1 VCIITALRS
10 GNKECPTCRKKL
22 VSKRSLRHDPNFD
35 QLIAK
40 IYPSREEFE
49 AHEERVLAKLSK
61 FASTV
66 SCDSAASGGAG
77 GEPGSQ
83 QRPHGG
89 AKKRQRPSSSQQA
102 AGSTAHQQQA
112 DDADEISSNGSVD
125 NHISSNHHHGY
136 GNKRSRD
143 DADSCLGNGAA
154 ANRGGAASSSA
165 RIASTFSSASVDTDI
180 ELLLKPL
187 PSWSAG
193 RGVETKYLKTVCT
206 ATVAHLISYLRL
218 RHSLDRPEA
227 TSSMVLIDKENSSAA
242 CGGGPMAGANSR
254 ASVASSNGSRVTK
267 AKSKCSAASSS
278 RSSLQLAL
286 RAAAAAAAAA
296 VAAEAKDIDA
306 NNCKV
311 SQPYWPEVM
320 DQLFE
325 SEASYRLPLGFS
337 VQVHERC
344 STDSLHLG
352 VALADHACLRLPF
365 SERLYQLVASVCF
378 FIACKV
384 VERFPPKVS
393 KLVYLTDNAYTN
405 KEFLRMELSVLEAL
419 EFRLHS
425 PTVTQF
431 LARLLEASACDLRDQ
446 QHGDGK
452 LSLHRVCCAYIAD
465 LGLLDLDLAHQPAS

>member
-1 VCIITALRS
+1 FLQSKGPLASPLKLIMESAPLKTWELSLYETKRRPQEAITDNTEIAVSPRALHSELMCPICLDILKHTMTTKECLHRFCQVCIITALRS

-206 ATVAHLISYLRL
+206 AT
-218 RHSLDRPEA
+218 P
-227 TSSMVLIDKENSSAA
+227 
-242 CGGGPMAGANSR
+242 P
-254 ASVASSNGSRVTK
+254 
-267 AKSKCSAASSS
+267 
-278 RSSLQLAL
+278 
-286 RAAAAAAAAA
+286 
-296 VAAEAKDIDA
+296 
-306 NNCKV
+306 
-311 SQPYWPEVM
+311 
-320 DQLFE
+320 
-325 SEASYRLPLGFS
+325 
-337 VQVHERC
+337 
-344 STDSLHLG
+344 
-352 VALADHACLRLPF
+352 
-365 SERLYQLVASVCF
+365 
-378 FIACKV
+378 
-384 VERFPPKVS
+384 PPK
-393 KLVYLTDNAYTN
+393 LPPLPRPRQ
-405 KEFLRMELSVLEAL
+405 L
-419 EFRLHS
+419 
-425 PTVTQF
+425 PQ
-431 LARLLEASACDLRDQ
+431 
-446 QHGDGK
+446 
-452 LSLHRVCCAYIAD
+452 LHRVAPQQRVLSTPSIAVGKAPPIISD
-465 LGLLDLDLAHQPAS
+465 CPITSLWNRFATNTGAQTKCWTCSLNGFQ

>member
-1 VCIITALRS
+1 GPLASPLKLIMESAPLKTWELSLYETKRRPQEAITDNTEIAVSPRALHSELMCPICLDILKHTMTTKECLHRFCQVCIITALRS

-227 TSSMVLIDKENSSAA
+227 TSSV
-242 CGGGPMAGANSR
+242 
-254 ASVASSNGSRVTK
+254 
-267 AKSKCSAASSS
+267 
-278 RSSLQLAL
+278 
-286 RAAAAAAAAA
+286 AAAAAAAAA
-296 VAAEAKDIDA
+296 AATAAAAAAGVDAATCDATAAAATEAAAAEAA
-306 NNCKV
+306 AAAAAT
-311 SQPYWPEVM
+311 STAATSSGSSATASPEYAIYCGGKGATNY
-320 DQLFE
+320 Q
-325 SEASYRLPLGFS
+325 RLP
-337 VQVHERC
+337 
-344 STDSLHLG
+344 DHLTLEQIRDQYWSANK
-352 VALADHACLRLPF
+352 VLDLF
-365 SERLYQLVASVCF
+365 FERLS
-378 FIACKV
+378 
-384 VERFPPKVS
+384 S
-393 KLVYLTDNAYTN
+393 
-405 KEFLRMELSVLEAL
+405 
-419 EFRLHS
+419 
-425 PTVTQF
+425 
-431 LARLLEASACDLRDQ
+431 
-446 QHGDGK
+446 
-452 LSLHRVCCAYIAD
+452 
-465 LGLLDLDLAHQPAS
+465 

>member
-1 VCIITALRS
+1 MLTRHNARS
-10 GNKECPTCRKKL
+10 NK
-22 VSKRSLRHDPNFD
+22 
-35 QLIAK
+35 
-40 IYPSREEFE
+40 
-49 AHEERVLAKLSK
+49 
-61 FASTV
+61 
-66 SCDSAASGGAG
+66 
-77 GEPGSQ
+77 
-83 QRPHGG
+83 
-89 AKKRQRPSSSQQA
+89 
-102 AGSTAHQQQA
+102 
-112 DDADEISSNGSVD
+112 
-125 NHISSNHHHGY
+125 
-136 GNKRSRD
+136 
-143 DADSCLGNGAA
+143 
-154 ANRGGAASSSA
+154 
-165 RIASTFSSASVDTDI
+165 
-180 ELLLKPL
+180 
-187 PSWSAG
+187 
-193 RGVETKYLKTVCT
+193 
-206 ATVAHLISYLRL
+206 
-218 RHSLDRPEA
+218 
-227 TSSMVLIDKENSSAA
+227 MVLIDKENSSAA

-337 VQVHERC
+337 VLIGSGKCEFRGVINDWLLQVQVHERC

-465 LGLLDLDLAHQPAS
+465 LGLLDLDLAHQPASRKAAACIWLSRHLMFRDLPAWNATLQHYSRCSESELRPCVAAYAGLLVALSNGTATLHGARDKYSRSRFLRVSASPIFSHTNKRLAQLVSPYSVY